1 MSVHASRILAFGRK
15 HISSFWDCPTA
26 GPAPSDSGCLGRD
39 VGRPH
44 SSSSPGH
51 QKEEWPLGS
60 APFVL
65 CKRELAAQRRGWAV
79 PGRPPLQQG
88 CVAPSLHPGQAPERE
103 QPPVT
108 VWSESCPAQ
117 GGKPLSLLTS
127 TLARTV
133 QSTVRMHTAK
143 QAAGRSHPEA
153 KSLLGLLLCP
163 VRWGGGQMRGGARGT
178 LPSPS
183 VPAGGRVLGAVV
195 VRVLLQGQVKGC
207 GAGQSRGQDAWA
219 PLPTHTGL
227 YVYCLLVPREA
238 GLRGARAARRK
249 GAETC
254 PSSQGG
260 RRARGARLPKLPC
273 SET

>member
-1 MSVHASRILAFGRK
+1 MSVHASRILAFGWK
-15 HISSFWDCPTA
+15 HISSSSFWDCPTA
-26 GPAPSDSGCLGRD
+26 GPVPSDSGCLGRD

-65 CKRELAAQRRGWAV
+65 CQRELAAQRRGWAA

-88 CVAPSLHPGQAPERE
+88 CVPPSPHPGQAPRRE
-103 QPPVT
+103 EPPVT

-117 GGKPLSLLTS
+117 CGKPLSLLTS

-133 QSTVRMHTAK
+133 QSTVWMHTAK

-163 VRWGGGQMRGGARGT
+163 VRWGGGQTRGGARGT

-183 VPAGGRVLGAVV
+183 VPAGGRALG
-195 VRVLLQGQVKGC
+195 QSWSGCCCKVKER
-207 GAGQSRGQDAWA
+207 GAGLGRAGGRTPGLHS
-219 PLPTHTGL
+219 PLTLATTSTA
-227 YVYCLLVPREA
+227 CLSPGRQGSEVLELLGEKVLRSVPPPRE
-238 GLRGARAARRK
+238 
-249 GAETC
+249 E
-254 PSSQGG
+254 GG
-260 RRARGARLPKLPC
+260 
-273 SET
+273 